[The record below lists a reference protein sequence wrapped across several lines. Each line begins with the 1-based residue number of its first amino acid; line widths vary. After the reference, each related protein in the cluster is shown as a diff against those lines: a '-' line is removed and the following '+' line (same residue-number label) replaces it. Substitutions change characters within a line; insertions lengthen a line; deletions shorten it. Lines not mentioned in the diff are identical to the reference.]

1 MKAMKTAAVTLLM
14 VLAPSVWAQHENHA
28 AQAGATDSGIV
39 TRAPDSPMS
48 QGAGAAQGGMMMG
61 QGGVMMHGQGGGM
74 MMGVTASMVVQQTDR
89 GDAMFLTMAERS
101 AHMVLDHREIAL
113 AF

>member
-1 MKAMKTAAVTLLM
+1 LGTALDPDMRRHTEAALLARYQ
-14 VLAPSVWAQHENHA
+14 VALGKNGVPTADLDGQWDAYRLAAF
-28 AQAGATDSGIV
+28 
-39 TRAPDSPMS
+39 
-48 QGAGAAQGGMMMG
+48 
-61 QGGVMMHGQGGGM
+61 GGM

>member
-1 MKAMKTAAVTLLM
+1 
-14 VLAPSVWAQHENHA
+14 
-28 AQAGATDSGIV
+28 
-39 TRAPDSPMS
+39 
-48 QGAGAAQGGMMMG
+48 
-61 QGGVMMHGQGGGM
+61 M